1 MKEFSRL
8 GPEVENGDLDDL
20 IHGSLEKYMDAIIR
34 IVKDRK
40 LPHNLQ
46 ELFEWI
52 KVQRSESQRAYSSK
66 CCAIY
71 AIAVLLKEKSD
82 RIIFNGDVTG
92 EDIPKINM
100 VVKSGILAIEKDA
113 FCINLEGSCLLTCDT
128 FMEMIS
134 GLIATIYTFNLV
146 YPKVWEKTLTF
157 IQNILLGLKDGE
169 RIDKRI
175 VSTFLEI
182 KKNM

>member
-52 KVQRSESQRAYSSK
+52 KVQRSESQRACK
-66 CCAIY
+66 CTDIKQ
-71 AIAVLLKEKSD
+71 L
-82 RIIFNGDVTG
+82 VT
-92 EDIPKINM
+92 
-100 VVKSGILAIEKDA
+100 
-113 FCINLEGSCLLTCDT
+113 
-128 FMEMIS
+128 
-134 GLIATIYTFNLV
+134 
-146 YPKVWEKTLTF
+146 
-157 IQNILLGLKDGE
+157 
-169 RIDKRI
+169 
-175 VSTFLEI
+175 
-182 KKNM
+182 